1 MWPNSCAGV
10 LPDSQ
15 PLAVCQSMFRLCT
28 ILVALIEIVRAPSAL
43 WTASGQNQTTALL
56 LIILLPLIGLII
68 YWVVIRPKLG
78 STARN

>member
-1 MWPNSCAGV
+1 MPGGVEWLIILAGV
-10 LPDSQ
+10 II
-15 PLAVCQSMFRLCT
+15 PLVLWVS
-28 ILVALIEIVRAPSAL
+28 ALIEIVRAPSAL
-43 WTASGQNQTTALL
+43 WTGSGQNQTTALL

>member
-1 MWPNSCAGV
+1 MPGGVEWLIILAGV
-10 LPDSQ
+10 II
-15 PLAVCQSMFRLCT
+15 PLVLWVS
-28 ILVALIEIVRAPSAL
+28 ALIEIVRQPSAL